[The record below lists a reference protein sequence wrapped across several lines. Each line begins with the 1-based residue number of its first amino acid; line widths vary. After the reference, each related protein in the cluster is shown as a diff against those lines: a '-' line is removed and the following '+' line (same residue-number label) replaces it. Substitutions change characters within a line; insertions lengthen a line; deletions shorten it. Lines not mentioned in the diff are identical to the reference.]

1 MAPRKSTFA
10 AIRKARATPA
20 NAQERLRTWLFVSY
34 FEESLMSTKI
44 RRGVVL
50 TRAEFEQVYVEPA
63 RERWAL
69 EPAPVPTP
77 EPEATPDSQRAW
89 SSLTVS
95 VTRYSSIA
103 ADGSTSSGE
112 QLFSNG
118 MRSSRRLRSLPE
130 LLSEQSEL
138 DEAGS
143 GYESDVSDNAESPE
157 TSSTIESDSSTV
169 WYTPDASSSDSD
181 SEGSSDSD
189 HEDSSDSDHGSSSD
203 SDQEGSSDSDQESS
217 SDSDNESPSGSDNES
232 SSDSD
237 HGSCADFGSETHSIS
252 SRVNAVTSSEHQE
265 RSDAVQEHEESN
277 GSANESPETLP
288 PPANNGI
295 ALLIQ
300 RFEEL
305 DRAIDNARDILRTTL
320 GHSYGEYM
328 ASLASLEV
336 LECEREQ
343 LSSNIFCPYSPHC
356 QFARQRLAELDRAI
370 DRARQSL
377 QTTGAYSYG
386 EYRAGFATLEALEL
400 EREQLRLGAFY
411 WHYQ

>member
-1 MAPRKSTFA
+1 MAPQKKTFA

-20 NAQERLRTWLFVSY
+20 NAQKRLRTWLFANY
-34 FEESLMSTKI
+34 FEESLMSTKVT
-44 RRGVVL
+44 RTVVL
-50 TRAEFEQVYVEPA
+50 TEAEFDQVYVEPA
-63 RERWAL
+63 RARWAL

-77 EPEATPDSQRAW
+77 EPEPTPDSQQASSFRTGIATRA
-89 SSLTVS
+89 SSS
-95 VTRYSSIA
+95 A
-103 ADGSTSSGE
+103 ADVS
-112 QLFSNG
+112 FSRESDYVCG
-118 MRSSRRLRSLPE
+118 TRCLRQPRSLPV
-130 LLSEQSEL
+130 LTEQPEL
-138 DEAGS
+138 DEGGS
-143 GYESDVSDNAESPE
+143 GYESDVSDGADSSE
-157 TSSTIESDSSTV
+157 TSSSSESDSSSIL
-169 WYTPDASSSDSD
+169 YTPDTSSS
-181 SEGSSDSD
+181 GSN
-189 HEDSSDSDHGSSSD
+189 HEDSSD

-217 SDSDNESPSGSDNES
+217 SDSDHESPSGSDNES

-237 HGSCADFGSETHSIS
+237 HGSYADAGSGTQSIS
-252 SRVNAVTSSEHQE
+252 SRVNAVTSPEHQE
-265 RSDAVQEHEESN
+265 RSDAVEEHEESN

-295 ALLIQ
+295 TLLIQ

-343 LSSNIFCPYSPHC
+343 LSSNAFCPYCPHC